1 MSKAAEL
8 AALIGSQTALSNRNL
23 IINGAMQV
31 AQRGTSETV
40 GPNGTGEG
48 YTVVDR
54 FQNSL
59 NGSVVSTFTQS
70 TDAPSGFANSAKIAI
85 TTADSSLGST
95 EFWHFRYSAE
105 GQDLQ
110 QIAKGTSDA
119 KAVTL
124 SFWVKSDKT
133 GTYTVELEDTDN
145 SRINSLAY
153 TVDSADTWE
162 HKTLTFNADTTGEFT
177 NDNNLSLRINFW
189 LVAGSGYQG
198 GTFYNGTWGAD
209 VDANRVHSSQVNL
222 GDTVGNEWYITGIQ
236 FEVGEQ
242 ATPFEHRSM
251 GDELAR
257 CQRYFFNPMAGG
269 NGQSAQISFHSMLN
283 MGGAVSTGNNG
294 HLAFHVP
301 FPVSMRAAPT
311 LTHDLD
317 NTKINVGAPS
327 GTQVAFYIQNQ
338 GYRDKAGNGNLNTL
352 SRATGTSAGC
362 LVGTYYIS
370 PSALVADQINIGA
383 ANQFHFS
390 AEL

>member
-8 AALIGSQTALSNRNL
+8 AALIGSQSALSDRNL

-70 TDAPSGFANSAKIAI
+70 TDGPSGFANSAKIEI
-85 TTADSSLGST
+85 TTADTSLGST

-119 KAVTL
+119 KAITL
-124 SFWVKSDKT
+124 SFYVKSNKT
-133 GTYTVELEDTDN
+133 GTYTAELEDTDN
-145 SRINSLAY
+145 SRLNALAY
-153 TVDSADTWE
+153 TVDSANTWE
-162 HKTLTFNADTTGEFT
+162 RKTLTFNADTTGEFT

-189 LVAGSGYQG
+189 LVAGSQYQG
-198 GTFYNGTWGAD
+198 GTFYDGTWGAD
-209 VDANRVHSSQVNL
+209 TDANRVHSSQVNL

-236 FEVGEQ
+236 LEVGEQ
-242 ATPFEHRSM
+242 ATPFEHRSFAV
-251 GDELAR
+251 ELQR
-257 CQRYFFNPMAGG
+257 CQRYYFALQAPIAANGRYYSGAFQGNYQVHRNFHVQMRTSPTATASHTNVDNTSSMSLNQSKSGG
-269 NGQSAQISFHSMLN
+269 VGL
-283 MGGAVSTGNNG
+283 TGNITNT
-294 HLAFHVP
+294 AFQYAM
-301 FPVSMRAAPT
+301 FI
-311 LTHDLD
+311 D
-317 NTKINVGAPS
+317 
-327 GTQVAFYIQNQ
+327 
-338 GYRDKAGNGNLNTL
+338 
-352 SRATGTSAGC
+352 TS
-362 LVGTYYIS
+362 TY
-370 PSALVADQINIGA
+370 D
-383 ANQFHFS
+383 